1 MNIDREKFEKFK
13 REVGKENI
21 DSFLKTYLHFMS
33 TQGDMKANALLHYNN
48 AFDKMTNKIMKPFEN
63 VTDKEVID
71 AVNNFMENLESMVD
85 DFISD
90 FM

>member
-1 MNIDREKFEKFK
+1 
-13 REVGKENI
+13 
-21 DSFLKTYLHFMS
+21 MS

-48 AFDKMTNKIMKPFEN
+48 VFDKMTNKIMKPFEN

-71 AVNNFMENLESMVD
+71 AVNNFMENLEAMVD